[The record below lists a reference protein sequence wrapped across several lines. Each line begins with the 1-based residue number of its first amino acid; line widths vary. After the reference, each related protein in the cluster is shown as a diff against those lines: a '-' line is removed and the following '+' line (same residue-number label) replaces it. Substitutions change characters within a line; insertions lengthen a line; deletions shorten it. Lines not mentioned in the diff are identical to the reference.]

1 VAYVP
6 RFWRSNTVRAFVVT
20 EPGST
25 SLREWDDPIPASGEI
40 LVRPLLV
47 GMCATDLE
55 LIDGTIDPTYVRYPL
70 VLGHEWVGAL
80 ERDSESGPAG
90 THVVV
95 EGIIPC
101 GTCDECQRG
110 DTNLCT
116 LYDEIGFTRA
126 GALAERVSVP
136 SFLVHRLDG
145 DVDLRDAVLV
155 EPMSVVWRAL
165 TRIPLRSGL
174 RVAIVGD
181 GTIALLAAH
190 LVGRFDPS
198 SVTVVGRRA
207 EQRELALRAGARE
220 FLYQAPAEKFD
231 VVIEAAGNAEAVTS
245 AIGLCARGGMVVLLG
260 LPPHGTRVEIAP
272 DDLVNDDII
281 IQASFSYTRG
291 AFAEVVARLNAK
303 ELHPSFLITH
313 HVPLYDVDSAVGTLR
328 GPARDPGSPGG
339 NEAVALTAD
348 HAKPRGKVIVEVAEG

>member
-1 VAYVP
+1 VK
-6 RFWRSNTVRAFVVT
+6 AFVET
-20 EPGST
+20 EPGFA
-25 SLREWDDPIPASGEI
+25 SLREWDEPTVGSGEVLI
-40 LVRPLLV
+40 RPLLV

-55 LIDGTIDPTYVRYPL
+55 LIDGTIDPAYVRYPL

-80 ERDSESGPAG
+80 AGDSEIGPTGA
-90 THVVV
+90 HVVV

-101 GTCDECQRG
+101 GHCEGCQRG

-116 LYDEIGFTRA
+116 TYDEIGFTRP
-126 GALAERVSVP
+126 GALGGRVSVP
-136 SFLVHRLDG
+136 SFLVHRLSD
-145 DVDLRDAVLV
+145 DVDLSDAVLV

-190 LVGRFDPS
+190 LVGQFEPS
-198 SVTVVGRRA
+198 RVTVIGRRG
-207 EQRELALRAGARE
+207 EQRELALRAGAQE
-220 FLYQAPAEKFD
+220 FLYETPTAKFD
-231 VVIEAAGNAEAVTS
+231 LVIEAAGNADAVTS

-272 DDLVNDDII
+272 DDLVNDDIV
-281 IQASFSYTRG
+281 IQASFSYTRE

-303 ELHPSFLITH
+303 DLRPSFLITH
-313 HVPLYDVDSAVGTLR
+313 RFALNDVDSAVVTLR
-328 GPARDPGSPGG
+328 GPGR
-339 NEAVALTAD
+339 ALDISA
-348 HAKPRGKVIVEVAEG
+348 APAPRGKVIVEIAEN

>member
-1 VAYVP
+1 
-6 RFWRSNTVRAFVVT
+6 
-20 EPGST
+20 
-25 SLREWDDPIPASGEI
+25 
-40 LVRPLLV
+40 
-47 GMCATDLE
+47 MCATDIE

-80 ERDSESGPAG
+80 EGDSDAGPSGA
-90 THVVV
+90 HVVV

-101 GTCDECQRG
+101 GECEECQRG

-136 SFLVHRLDG
+136 SFLVHRLDD
-145 DVDLRDAVLV
+145 DVDLGDAVLV

-190 LVGRFDPS
+190 LVGQFDPS
-198 SVTVVGRRA
+198 RVTVLGRRA
-207 EQRELALRAGARE
+207 EQRELALRAGAHE
-220 FLYQAPAEKFD
+220 FLSETPSAKFD
-231 VVIEAAGNAEAVTS
+231 LVIEAAGNAAAVTS

-291 AFAEVVARLNAK
+291 AFAEVVERLNAK
-303 ELHPSFLITH
+303 DLRPSFLITH
-313 HVPLYDVDSAVGTLR
+313 RFSLDDAESAVATLR
-328 GPARDPGSPGG
+328 GTGRDVAEIETES
-339 NEAVALTAD
+339 ALTTGPG
-348 HAKPRGKVIVEVAEG
+348 PRGKVVVEIAAS